1 VKRALASLAA
11 VGAVLAHPCGA
22 QPSTLMYREPSSFT
36 QLSAAII
43 DVLNNE
49 GCRVPQGII
58 NNEVVSTN
66 VISGEFAQK
75 GQTDWAVLCSRQG
88 RQYIR
93 IFWGGPARCPSR
105 IPVGSGGDQ
114 FDRAIGTAGR
124 KFIMDRHKAY
134 GGPKPPPIA
143 HLGINY
149 QYLER
154 ASVVHYCHRDKWLEL
169 TGAD

>member
-1 VKRALASLAA
+1 MKRVLASLVA
-11 VGAVLAHPCGA
+11 VGAALAQPSGA
-22 QPSTLMYREPSSFT
+22 QPAVLTYREPSSFP
-36 QLSAAII
+36 QLSAAIV
-43 DVLNNE
+43 DALNSE
-49 GCRVPQGII
+49 SCRIPQGII
-58 NNEVVSTN
+58 VKRIVATN

-75 GQTDWAVLCSRQG
+75 GQTDWAVLCSSHG

-93 IFWGGPARCPSR
+93 IFWGGPVNCPSR
-105 IPVGSGGDQ
+105 ISIGSEAEN

-124 KFIMDRHKAY
+124 KFIVDSYKTY
-134 GGPKPPPIA
+134 GGPKPPPIT

-154 ASVVHYCHRDKWLEL
+154 ASVVYYCHRDRWLEL